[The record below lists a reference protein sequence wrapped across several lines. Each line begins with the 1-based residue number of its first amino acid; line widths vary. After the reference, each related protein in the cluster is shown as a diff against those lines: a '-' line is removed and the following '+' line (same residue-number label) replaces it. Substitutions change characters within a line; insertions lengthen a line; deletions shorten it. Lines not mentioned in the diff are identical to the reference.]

1 MIIDHLC
8 LDHSLHDH
16 DHYQYQYQ
24 YQYHYHASTL
34 TAAPMRSPRLCAT
47 RLVTIATSRNMK
59 NLMMVMMTIVTVMM
73 TIVMVM
79 VMVMKRVNYDDL
91 AGSKGCAVM
100 K

>member
-59 NLMMVMMTIVTVMM
+59 NLMMVMV

-79 VMVMKRVNYDDL
+79 MMKRVNYDDL